1 MSYLRYLCL
10 FVGVRMSYLRYLC
23 LFVGVRMSY
32 LRYLC
37 LFVGVR
43 MSYLRYLCVCTYSGV
58 QDILHYVFFCFSSF
72 CVPYVAS
79 FSGLYF
85 FDCIF
90 GII

>member
-1 MSYLRYLCL
+1 MSYLRYVCLCAH
-10 FVGVRMSYLRYLC
+10 
-23 LFVGVRMSY
+23 
-32 LRYLC
+32 
-37 LFVGVR
+37 
-43 MSYLRYLCVCTYSGV
+43 SGV
-58 QDILHYVFFCFSSF
+58 QVILRYVFFCFSSF